1 MWYQAGKTPVA
12 LRFVLVVDPTG
23 YNKPEVFFSTHVDL
37 SPEKI
42 IEYFVL
48 RWNIEVTFEEV
59 RAHLGVE
66 TQRQW
71 SNKAI
76 ARTTPLLMGLYSL
89 VTLFALELKNI
100 HSLTPLS
107 TAWYQKD
114 NDATFSDIMAFVKRI
129 VWADQYFSKSSKA
142 GDSLKIE
149 KNELNS
155 LINQLASSL

>member
-1 MWYQAGKTPVA
+1 M
-12 LRFVLVVDPTG
+12 VDPTS
-23 YNKPEVFFSTHVDL
+23 YNKPEVFFQYPCRSL
-37 SPEKI
+37 PEKI

-89 VTLFALELKNI
+89 VTLLALELKNT

-107 TAWYQKD
+107 TAWYQTK
-114 NDATFSDIMAFVKRI
+114 
-129 VWADQYFSKSSKA
+129 
-142 GDSLKIE
+142 
-149 KNELNS
+149 
-155 LINQLASSL
+155 